1 MLQQIRVRRYVYSVA
16 SSELPSIGAKP
27 GQTDEQEAKR
37 LHTAFAIL
45 VQKPLPR
52 RPGVPLPFPVRE
64 SVSAPSALAIRL
76 DRDHL
81 KMVAKAWRE
90 LISVVDDGA
99 VFKASKSGSKSRR
112 AATSK
117 ACGAAASKTKAA
129 KAPLA
134 APRAKAAR
142 TPTAA
147 QRALEG
153 EEFEED
159 DIDWKVLM
167 PPRRGLCGITTCA
180 RGRCCWPH

>member
-1 MLQQIRVRRYVYSVA
+1 MRRYVYSVA

-37 LHTAFAIL
+37 LHAAFAIL

-81 KMVAKAWRE
+81 KMVANAWRE

-99 VFKASKSGSKSRR
+99 VFKASKSGSKFYAGRSIK
-112 AATSK
+112 S
-117 ACGAAASKTKAA
+117 
-129 KAPLA
+129 L
-134 APRAKAAR
+134 
-142 TPTAA
+142 
-147 QRALEG
+147 
-153 EEFEED
+153 
-159 DIDWKVLM
+159 W
-167 PPRRGLCGITTCA
+167 
-180 RGRCCWPH
+180 RCCFEDEGSESPLSGPKSKSSKDTNCRSACT